1 LEAKHSTNDSSHPE
15 GLRWL
20 RHPPKCNFPPSSRCS
35 YTAIRAFRVES
46 HLAEYRPKGRYRWL
60 AEEAPYLAHHRHY
73 RRGRRPVRLRVR
85 REAALSLMD
94 RDDRHSGG
102 SDRPQ
107 LTTGRT
113 AETAGDSTMVISAG
127 PISRALWIQL
137 SDLASTSRPLQRNAL
152 DEGLLAMRKEN
163 AIHRPAHASQPYFRR
178 LQPAPSHNKGEGPNL
193 LTDLLTSKPEGT

>member
-1 LEAKHSTNDSSHPE
+1 M
-15 GLRWL
+15 
-20 RHPPKCNFPPSSRCS
+20 
-35 YTAIRAFRVES
+35 ES

-94 RDDRHSGG
+94 RDDRHPGG

-113 AETAGDSTMVISAG
+113 AETAGDSTMVTSACQ
-127 PISRALWIQL
+127 SLE
-137 SDLASTSRPLQRNAL
+137 ASGSNLQTSLLPS
-152 DEGLLAMRKEN
+152 GLC
-163 AIHRPAHASQPYFRR
+163 
-178 LQPAPSHNKGEGPNL
+178 KGMP
-193 LTDLLTSKPEGT
+193 